1 VTKLKL
7 KKIAFICF
15 LCSLSSASYSQGVPS
30 FEEHERLKTD
40 AVKFYTKFRECS
52 IKLWLEKGEDELKWV
67 EDVYKKAT
75 THMPDVIETAFS
87 SLIIKNESC
96 PQEKE
101 RAAYSMFRYI
111 ASTGGQTK
119 GYLREKDSLYAAQLV
134 RLKKEIGE
142 TKNLRFGR

>member
-1 VTKLKL
+1 VNKLNL
-7 KKIAFICF
+7 KKLAFIFCF
-15 LCSLSSASYSQGVPS
+15 FCFSSASSSQVIPS

-40 AVKFYTKFRECS
+40 AIRYYTKFKECS
-52 IKLWLEKGEDELKWV
+52 IRLWLEKGEDELKWI

-75 THMPDVIETAFS
+75 TSMPDVVESAFT

-96 PQEKE
+96 PEEKE
-101 RAAYSMFRYI
+101 RAAYSMFRYV
-111 ASTGGQTK
+111 ASTGGQRK

-134 RLKKEIGE
+134 RLKKEIAE